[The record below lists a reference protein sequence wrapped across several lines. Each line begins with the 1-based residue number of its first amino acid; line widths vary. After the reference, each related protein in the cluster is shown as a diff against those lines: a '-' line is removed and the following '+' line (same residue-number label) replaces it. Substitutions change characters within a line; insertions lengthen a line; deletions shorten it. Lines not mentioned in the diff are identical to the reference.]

1 MQLDDRQI
9 LGYNIIELW
18 IINQQY
24 TELLDDL
31 NIRSN
36 PLKNKKLNQAL
47 KGIYPMLDKET
58 KNFTEIYEASPDGT
72 NQFYDN
78 IVENSKFIRK
88 HHLLDQ
94 SLICSFLIAHQKD
107 PKAVEGIINKI
118 IRNKQ

>member
-18 IINQQY
+18 IINQRY

-31 NIRSN
+31 NVRSN
-36 PLKNKKLNQAL
+36 TLKNKKLNQAL

-78 IVENSKFIRK
+78 IVANANFIRK